1 MTTATHRGTIDELR
15 KLVDE
20 MPVKAS
26 ARGLSPLAAVPEP
39 GAAHVLLEDD
49 LVNADDFLDLART
62 CGARILYYDHDVF
75 TAEAFVVLEDD
86 DPLAD
91 GPTAEESLS
100 PNDARLLR
108 KLRRTATRHEGQVT
122 TVIMCFMAEGLLHLW
137 IARAGWHTQLAAERD
152 LFLAEHASAQDTR
165 VEDAHARREA
175 ERQRIAAELADDR
188 EFRAAT
194 KRGHR
199 QDIAALAYP
208 PPATA
213 DPGELRQHQWMVSG
227 AARDA
232 ADLVEGA
239 ARRIYTNLEHDLDP
253 LALEI
258 ESAGITHGATTV
270 AARKLVLGDYLL
282 TKTDGYVP
290 PKHFMDRL
298 MLRMQ
303 ARRQPGRLT
312 VAEPLPLG

>member
-1 MTTATHRGTIDELR
+1 MTTATHKGTTDELR

-49 LVNADDFLDLART
+49 LVNADDFLDLAHT

-75 TAEAFVVLEDD
+75 TAEAFVVLEDGD
-86 DPLAD
+86 LD

-100 PNDARLLR
+100 PDDARQLR

-122 TVIMCFMAEGLLHLW
+122 TVIMCFMAEGLPHLW
-137 IARAGWHTQLAAERD
+137 IARAAWHTQLAAERD
-152 LFLAEHASAQDTR
+152 LFLAEHASAQDAR
-165 VEDAHARREA
+165 VEDTHARSEA

-213 DPGELRQHQWMVSG
+213 DPDELRQHQWMVSG

-239 ARRIYTNLEHDLDP
+239 ARRIYAGLEHDLDP

-258 ESAGITHGATTV
+258 ESAGVTLGATTI

-282 TKTDGYVP
+282 TKTGGYVP
-290 PKHFMDRL
+290 PTPFMDRL

-303 ARRQPGRLT
+303 ARRQPGRPTT
-312 VAEPLPLG
+312 VAEPLPLV